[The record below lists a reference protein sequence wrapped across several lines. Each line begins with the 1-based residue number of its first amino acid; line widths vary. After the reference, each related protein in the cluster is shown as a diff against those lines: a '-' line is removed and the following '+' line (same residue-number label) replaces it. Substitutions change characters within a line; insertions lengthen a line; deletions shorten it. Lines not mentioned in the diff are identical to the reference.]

1 MRGQFED
8 LTRGFAGPGPGA
20 MGQGGFAVSSRGSS
34 RSPRWRPA
42 RGALAQG
49 GVTAVA
55 RGGVAAVAACCLA
68 LATSTPAGAQPFP
81 PFLSHFN
88 SVVNSTSTVP
98 GNGDVNPYGIVNVP
112 QTTGLLVRGD
122 TLISNFNNSSNVQGT
137 GTTIVEMSPGPNSQQ
152 TLFAQIDANNLP
164 GACPGGVGLTTALT
178 VLQGGFVVVGSL
190 PTTNSGT
197 VPEAGCLIVLN
208 SYGKPVETWSGNN
221 LNLNGPWDMTAI
233 QFRGFAELFVT
244 NVLNGL
250 DGLNVTLAANQNVV
264 EQGTVV
270 RLLVAL
276 PHGRDPIVL
285 RSTVIGTGFDEQLNT
300 SALVVGP
307 TGDALSSNGT
317 LYVADTVQSRIA
329 QIPFA
334 AVRINPVGGGGATL
348 TSGDFLNGPL
358 GMTLAPNGDIITVNA
373 GNGDAV
379 ETTPTGTQI
388 DNVQFDPMNAAG
400 ALFGVTIAPGDR
412 GVLFVDDGDNTVKL
426 FGNSG
431 TGM

>member
-1 MRGQFED
+1 MGGRFED
-8 LTRGFAGPGPGA
+8 LTRGFAGPGPRTA
-20 MGQGGFAVSSRGSS
+20 GQGGFGVRSPGSS
-34 RSPRWRPA
+34 RAPRWRPA
-42 RGALAQG
+42 GGRPAPGGA
-49 GVTAVA
+49 TAAA
-55 RGGVAAVAACCLA
+55 RGGVTAVAACCLA

-81 PFLSHFN
+81 PFLSHFD

-98 GNGDVNPYGIVNVP
+98 GDGDVNPYGIVNVE

-122 TLISNFNNSSNVQGT
+122 TLVSNFNNSSNLQGT

-152 TLFAQIDANNLP
+152 TLFAQINANNLP

-190 PTTNSGT
+190 PTIDSGT

-208 SYGKPVETWSGNN
+208 SFGKPVETWSGNN
-221 LNLNGPWDMTAI
+221 LNINGPWDLTAL

-250 DGLNVTLAANQNVV
+250 DGLNATLPANQSVV
-264 EQGTVV
+264 DQGTVV

-276 PHGRDPIVL
+276 PYGRDPLML
-285 RSTVIGTGFDEQLNT
+285 RSTVIGAGFDEQLNT

-307 TGDALSSNGT
+307 TGDALGSNGT
-317 LYVADTVQSRIA
+317 LYVADTVNSRIA
-329 QIPFA
+329 EIPFA
-334 AVRINPVGGGGATL
+334 PVRINPVPGGGATL

-379 ETTPTGTQI
+379 ETSPGGSQI

-400 ALFGVTIAPGDR
+400 ALFGLTIAPGNR
-412 GVLFVDDGDNTVKL
+412 GVLFVDDGDNTLKL

-431 TGM
+431 GGM